1 VYSVDPGLARKDIG
15 QAMENIIYLELKRR
29 GLQPTY
35 YADSSFEVDFVTPQ
49 ELIQVTYAKDER
61 DIKRR
66 EIESLEEVGRKI
78 GRKRLKIITYDVE
91 GEIARGNSRIR
102 LVPIWKYLL
111 LRNFKDK

>member
-1 VYSVDPGLARKDIG
+1 
-15 QAMENIIYLELKRR
+15 
-29 GLQPTY
+29 
-35 YADSSFEVDFVTPQ
+35 
-49 ELIQVTYAKDER
+49 LIQVTYAKDER

>member
-15 QAMENIIYLELKRR
+15 QAMENIIYLERR

-66 EIESLEEVGRKI
+66 EIESLEDVGEK
-78 GRKRLKIITYDVE
+78 D
-91 GEIARGNSRIR
+91 
-102 LVPIWKYLL
+102 WKKEAQ
-111 LRNFKDK
+111 NNNI